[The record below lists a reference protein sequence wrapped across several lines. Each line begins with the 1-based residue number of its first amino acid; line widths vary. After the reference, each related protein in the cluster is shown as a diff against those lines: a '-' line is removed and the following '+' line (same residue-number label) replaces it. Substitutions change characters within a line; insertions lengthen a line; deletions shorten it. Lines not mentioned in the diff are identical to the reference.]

1 MKAGEER
8 GIGKEGL
15 RKRLV
20 REGEGPQLPGA
31 GDEVEGNAPSSLAAS
46 PAWMGSIGLTW
57 ALTWFFVCPVV
68 HYMGTLADGTKFDSS
83 RDRDA
88 PIQVHPRPRYHRALS
103 LTDSQLL
110 LLFFFSTESFLA
122 S

>member
-20 REGEGPQLPGA
+20 REGEGPQLPGT

-57 ALTWFFVCPVV
+57 ALTCFFTSAAV
-68 HYMGTLADGTKFDSS
+68 HYTGTLADGTKFDS
-83 RDRDA
+83 REA
-88 PIQVHPRPRYHRALS
+88 PFRSPSAEVPPRSH
-103 LTDSQLL
+103 
-110 LLFFFSTESFLA
+110 
-122 S
+122 